1 MDIGIYIEKCQ
12 INDKIV
18 YCDNRWGNIIPEEK
32 LHEKYKKYISIKVKP
47 VVKII
52 NIIRSDN
59 SFYLLLET
67 ENNIILQN
75 IVIYNDRLH
84 FFIVREYT
92 PWDIIS
98 YILNKEEFNEYFKL
112 LNHPI
117 YTKEIEKL
125 YLTVRELKIIS
136 VRKKM
141 VQCRKKIDE
150 GINYS
155 PDNHS
160 PDNHS
165 PDNHSPDNHSP
176 DDHSPDNHSPDNH
189 SPDDHSPDNHSPDN
203 HSPDN
208 HSPDDH
214 SGQDSNNE
222 EENISEKNATENSSE
237 EEENISEKN
246 VTESCSE
253 EENYFGRSSNG
264 RTPLNKYDTQKKV
277 TISYNDY
284 FSANHLLEEKKRK
297 MRELFDI
304 KRRILSLDISL
315 KKKKKIFE
323 ILNSNDDEENEFFQ
337 FNTGT
342 DNKDDEVAESVEIPK
357 LPEREDNLC
366 VSFVKFIE
374 IPNLVEEKERNLKQQ
389 ENIETIFM

>member
-155 PDNHS
+155 PDN
-160 PDNHS
+160 
-165 PDNHSPDNHSP
+165 
-176 DDHSPDNHSPDNH
+176 
-189 SPDDHSPDNHSPDN
+189 HSPDNHSPDN